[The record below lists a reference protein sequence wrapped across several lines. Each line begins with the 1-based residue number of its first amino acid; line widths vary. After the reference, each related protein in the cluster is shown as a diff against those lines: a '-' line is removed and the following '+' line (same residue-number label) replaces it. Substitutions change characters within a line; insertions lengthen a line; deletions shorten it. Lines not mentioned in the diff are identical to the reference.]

1 MSKFYYHGTEKE
13 SFLSIIETGEIKC
26 RRLLVESNI
35 KLDRTWRL
43 SLPGCN
49 GLEYI
54 SLCNTN
60 EKSLIDKDSAYRTF
74 IVNHYCFIISDE
86 IDAIKT
92 IYRYDNDSMKRYKK
106 EYNKY
111 LKDVDSTEIRFSI
124 MPDEYQVR
132 GKITMNKIVGIG
144 FPFWHYRNNLDE
156 LNKIFDLSYKLNLD
170 AVDTA
175 NPYFID
181 EYESIKCKRKT
192 LTYNNYHKK
201 L

>member
-1 MSKFYYHGTEKE
+1 MSKFYYHGTDKE
-13 SFLSIIETGEIKC
+13 NFLSILKTGEIKC
-26 RRLLVESNI
+26 RRLLDENNI
-35 KLDRTWRL
+35 EIDRTCRL
-43 SLPGCN
+43 TLPGCN

-60 EKSLIDKDSAYRTF
+60 DKSFIDKESAFSVF

-92 IYRYDNDSMKRYKK
+92 IYRYDNDSMKRYNK

-111 LKDVDSTEIRFSI
+111 LKDADSTEIRFSI
-124 MPDEYQVR
+124 MPDEYQIKER
-132 GKITMNKIVGIG
+132 IPMNKIIGIG

-156 LNKIFDLSYKLNLD
+156 LNRIFDLSYELNLD
-170 AVDTA
+170 VVNTA

-181 EYESIKCKRKT
+181 EYENMKCKQ
-192 LTYNNYHKK
+192 KK
-201 L
+201 LIYRSY